1 MFDVDPTTAIALLT
15 TGTGIGAVIK
25 TWWSKKTRVQKKKF
39 VKDFLDASSDRK
51 FSITEIKDIIDE
63 HF

>member
-15 TGTGIGAVIK
+15 TGTGIGALIK
-25 TWWSKKTRVQKKKF
+25 TWWSNKTRVQKKNF
-39 VKDFLDASSDRK
+39 VKDVLDASRDRK
-51 FSITEIKDIIDE
+51 FSVTEIKDIIDE